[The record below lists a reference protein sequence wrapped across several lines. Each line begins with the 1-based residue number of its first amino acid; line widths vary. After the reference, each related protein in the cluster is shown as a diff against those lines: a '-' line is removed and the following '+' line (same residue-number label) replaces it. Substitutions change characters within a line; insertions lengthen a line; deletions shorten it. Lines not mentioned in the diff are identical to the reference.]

1 MPLKTQCVVICGVE
15 RIPYNIWVARK
26 IGFGRSILRFAP
38 DNKCMSKKMKET
50 KKTLIQKIRAHM
62 KSKEMKQRE
71 LAKKLGIK
79 QPRVSELLD
88 SEREQTSLEA
98 IFRVMDVLGLRYTVS
113 AVE

>member
-1 MPLKTQCVVICGVE
+1 
-15 RIPYNIWVARK
+15 
-26 IGFGRSILRFAP
+26 
-38 DNKCMSKKMKET
+38 
-50 KKTLIQKIRAHM
+50 M